1 MESQSRSAILPEITR
16 LDSDRTAHS
25 PFSRP
30 GLLAKVGPFAL
41 VAVAAEASL
50 MPPPG
55 HRVSAALIVSLG
67 LLATIAL
74 AFLLPQSLTTAR

>member
-55 HRVSAALIVSLG
+55 HPCERRAH
-67 LLATIAL
+67 
-74 AFLLPQSLTTAR
+74 R